1 MEVIYTIHNNL
12 EHCSVSI
19 NNADYTYYL
28 LKELLKKRSKEFLK
42 KSKLIEK
49 SYSIEINDIAKT
61 FEKSNLT
68 QDEIKL
74 YFLQKK
80 ESKAKSWFSS
90 QRRLKKKGKLEK
102 HKIDALNNIG
112 MLWNPSTDKW
122 EINYSLFK
130 KQPLFE
136 ILREMKKKNYYV
148 RLKEV
153 NNIIEMNHWVLKQR
167 ELYKDNNINEE
178 NLIRLKAIN
187 FPFESSSDV
196 DNNKIKLTSLITY
209 ILRID
214 NLSRMGSE
222 YVAKTYHLKQKVY
235 LGGNVII
242 NENEILDTHT
252 KELIE
257 YEKESK
263 TENKYLIKFDNEHK
277 SAEENAINILEKKDS
292 DYFIKQI
299 DKISKKYTPT
309 WNDKNIYE
317 VGKKGKDKLSLL
329 YFDRYESK
337 YKNLKDFLDNNFN
350 FPKTKINK
358 VVFEATYGKFDYSD
372 EIKVYAAKKMIEILD
387 KFLLKTGDLNH
398 KKTFKPI
405 SFLIRKYQK
414 DNDVE
419 GILYLIEIINNHQLL
434 SIIYS
439 NRLNKIL
446 TKIKSI

>member
-167 ELYKDNNINEE
+167 ELYKENNINEE
-178 NLIRLKAIN
+178 NLVRLKAIN
-187 FPFESSSDV
+187 FPFESALDV
-196 DNNKIKLTSLITY
+196 DNNKIKLTNLITY

-222 YVAKTYHLKQKVY
+222 YVAKRYHLKQKVY

-242 NENEILDTHT
+242 NEKDILETHT
-252 KELIE
+252 KESIKSKRE
-257 YEKESK
+257 YEKE
-263 TENKYLIKFDNEHK
+263 NKYITKYNKEHK
-277 SAEENAINILEKKDS
+277 SAEENAISILDEIPS
-292 DYFIKQI
+292 DYFINQI
-299 DKISKKYTPT
+299 DKISKKYIPS

-317 VGKKGKDKLSLL
+317 VGKKGKDRLNQL
-329 YFDRYESK
+329 YFDKYERK

-350 FPKTKINK
+350 FPKTKINN
-358 VVFEATYGKFDYSD
+358 VTYEATYGKFEYSN
-372 EIKVYAAKKMIEILD
+372 EIKIYAAKKMIEILD
-387 KFLLKTGDLNH
+387 NFLLKTGDLNQ

-414 DNDVE
+414 DNNFE
-419 GILYLIEIINNHQLL
+419 GLIFLKEIIEKHQLL
-434 SIIYS
+434 TLIYLD
-439 NRLNKIL
+439 RLNKIIN
-446 TKIKSI
+446 KYV